1 MFVFWRMSIWNWG
14 FMNLHMAFSATLGM
28 SPSTAENSPRD
39 MSISRNRVYTLDLPQ
54 DASHHQDHHILCR
67 ESHPE
72 PLVCN
77 YYWVWVD
84 SIYIYTVPFWS
95 PFGGPSI
102 YFLEYTPC
110 HLELFSNKQTL
121 WHYPQFLQISPN
133 SSGWQNTSESKADHC
148 KLLKTRPFH
157 YFGWMLPANL

>member
-1 MFVFWRMSIWNWG
+1 
-14 FMNLHMAFSATLGM
+14 MNLHMAFSATLGM

-84 SIYIYTVPFWS
+84 SIYIYIQYLFDPL
-95 PFGGPSI
+95 
-102 YFLEYTPC
+102 LED
-110 HLELFSNKQTL
+110 HLYIF
-121 WHYPQFLQISPN
+121 
-133 SSGWQNTSESKADHC
+133 
-148 KLLKTRPFH
+148 
-157 YFGWMLPANL
+157 